1 MASFPFI
8 GVAPGWR
15 EDSLFLKP
23 FYLRAMREAGAVP
36 LALPLPDSASMPGA
50 AALSSLL
57 ANAPLPFSS
66 APSPGNMRSFL
77 RDALPSFWGEAQRLA
92 SRLDGL
98 LLTGGPDLHPLFFG
112 EEVLSGCGGG
122 SLLRDLAEF
131 CFFHA
136 FFLQKK
142 PILGICRGAQLINT
156 ALGGT
161 LLQDISL
168 EVPGSRLCHS
178 QPFSPELVSHRIYI
192 APESRLEDILK
203 DSGDIISP
211 GYPSRSGRPSHSG
224 HSSRPGG
231 FSPGQKDISAPTAP
245 CSHGP
250 FSPGNSP
257 SPETAFT
264 GKSLFVN
271 SFHHQA
277 VRVPGAGLS
286 ACAFASDGIIEAVE
300 HARYPFLLGVQWHP
314 ERLLCREGSS
324 CRRPPHAFALFS
336 AFCRAC

>member
-1 MASFPFI
+1 MASSPFI
-8 GVAPGWR
+8 GVSPGWR

-23 FYLRAMREAGAVP
+23 FYLKAIRQSGAIP
-36 LALPLPDSASMPGA
+36 LVLPLPDLTAMPCAS
-50 AALSSLL
+50 ALSSLP
-57 ANAPLPFSS
+57 ANAPLPFLA
-66 APSPGNMRSFL
+66 APSPANMRSFL
-77 RDALPSFWGEAQRLA
+77 RDALPSFWGEAQKLA

-112 EEVLSGCGGG
+112 EEVLSGCGEV

-136 FFLQKK
+136 FFLRRK

-161 LLQDISL
+161 LWQDIPL
-168 EVPGSRLCHS
+168 EVPESRLCHS

-192 APESRLEDILK
+192 TPESRLEDILK
-203 DSGDIISP
+203 GSGDIISP
-211 GYPSRSGRPSHSG
+211 GYLSHPGRLSHSGRPKG
-224 HSSRPGG
+224 FAPG
-231 FSPGQKDISAPTAP
+231 KEDISAQAAP
-245 CSHGP
+245 CPQGS
-250 FSPGNSP
+250 FSSENSP
-257 SPETAFT
+257 FPETAFT

-314 ERLLCREGSS
+314 ERLLCREGAS